1 MTALDQ
7 AFIKAFA
14 RQNTFPLATSQR
26 SATPKNVE
34 RRPRNDEQSTPVA
47 SRPPTNACIGVAA
60 TPIGQPDNP
69 PATPRRLP
77 LGVAVTLSQSA
88 SHATASVPTLES
100 IWGSP
105 DESSKTDVKPAT
117 PEEEDV
123 PTIPMTA
130 GVSQATVASE
140 PWNLG
145 NGQWSVDT
153 GQWSVGA
160 ISWPEV
166 GASSPAV
173 GLSEPLELQP
183 VAKESIAVAM
193 EPPHEQ
199 PRASSAPSVEPCFSP
214 AFEPAPVCE
223 LSSHEFKPAWQ
234 VDHFTWPRLCRRL
247 ISCAADELDHLADAI
262 LSVSGQ
268 GEKVLAIGGCHR
280 GEGATTM
287 LLCAARRLAERG
299 IRLAMVDADLTR
311 PRLAK
316 RLGLQPQLGW
326 DETRDDEEGRR
337 IDEAMI
343 EATANSLALLP
354 AREPSD
360 DPDRPAGDPT
370 RLPTCLKA
378 LRERYDMVL
387 VDLGPMEDAGL
398 ARGAWGRVTG
408 NMIDGVVLVHNR
420 RITSDEDEVAFEGEL
435 AVAGI
440 AVAGIVENFVIGE

>member
-14 RQNTFPLATSQR
+14 RQNTHPLTLSQR
-26 SATPKNVE
+26 AAAPKRDQE
-34 RRPRNDEQSTPVA
+34 RTCSDRPAVAVA
-47 SRPPTNACIGVAA
+47 SRPSPALHAEAA
-60 TPIGQPDNP
+60 TGEPNCPA
-69 PATPRRLP
+69 ATPRRLP
-77 LGVAVTLSQSA
+77 LGVAVALSQSA
-88 SHATASVPTLES
+88 DHAVASLPTLES
-100 IWGSP
+100 IWGSEP
-105 DESSKTDVKPAT
+105 PRAETPSSVEEPPAT
-117 PEEEDV
+117 
-123 PTIPMTA
+123 IPISNAAGQTA
-130 GVSQATVASE
+130 AVNE
-140 PWNLG
+140 PWNLDDV
-145 NGQWSVDT
+145 QWSVDT
-153 GQWSVGA
+153 AQWSAGTIA
-160 ISWPEV
+160 WPEI
-166 GASSPAV
+166 GSPLPAAGV
-173 GLSEPLELQP
+173 VEKPSPEP
-183 VAKESIAVAM
+183 VAKQRAVAQ
-193 EPPHEQ
+193 EPIFRQ
-199 PRASSAPSVEPCFSP
+199 PIASPSPSLEPCVQPSVERT
-214 AFEPAPVCE
+214 PVRE
-223 LSSHEFKPAWQ
+223 VVSREFKPAWQ
-234 VDHFTWPRLCRRL
+234 VDQFTWPRLCRRL

-262 LSVSGQ
+262 VAVNNQ

-326 DETRDDEEGRR
+326 NETNDEEGRR

-343 EATANSLALLP
+343 EATGNNLALLP
-354 AREPSD
+354 ARDPAD

-370 RLPTCLKA
+370 RLPVCLKA
-378 LRERYDMVL
+378 LRDRYDLVL

-398 ARGAWGRVTG
+398 ARGAWSRVTG
-408 NMIDGVVLVHNR
+408 NMVDGVVLVHNR